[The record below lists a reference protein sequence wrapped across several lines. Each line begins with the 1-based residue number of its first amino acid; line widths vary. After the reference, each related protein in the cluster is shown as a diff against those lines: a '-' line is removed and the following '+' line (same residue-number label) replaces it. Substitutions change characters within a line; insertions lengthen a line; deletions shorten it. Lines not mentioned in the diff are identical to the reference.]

1 MRISLMKKIAN
12 ILAGLWVLTV
22 SAIYYF
28 TYSEKIET
36 LLNALFSGQPR

>member
-1 MRISLMKKIAN
+1 MRISFMKKIAN

-28 TYSEKIET
+28 AYSEKIEA
-36 LLNALFSGQPR
+36 LFNALFSGQPR